1 MSEFEMPMV
10 IVDISARRDLAAALS
25 AALSVPQIALES
37 RQFPDGEHYVR
48 LLAQVSGCQVI
59 LLADLRKPDEAILPI
74 IFIADLLHEMGATKV
89 LLVVPYLAYMRQ
101 DIRFKPGEAI
111 SSRSF
116 ARLLSQHVD
125 ALLTIDPHLH
135 RYHALSEIYS
145 IPALAMSS
153 VELIAAWIR
162 EHVDKPILIG
172 PDAESSQWVEAVAR
186 LAGAPATVLHKTRH
200 GDRAVE
206 VSAPP
211 LDDGVDH
218 TPILVDDIVS
228 SGHTLLETLHHL
240 QRGSWSPAVCIA
252 VHGLFAEDSYAQL
265 KAAGTRAIVTCNTV
279 QHASNGIDITSVLV
293 QGIRQL
299 SAPKEYHDGE
309 LAAKL

>member
-1 MSEFEMPMV
+1 MNDCDRPTV
-10 IVDISARRDLAAALS
+10 IVDISARPLLTAAL
-25 AALSVPQIALES
+25 ATALKATKIALEL

-48 LLAQVSGCQVI
+48 LLAEVSGCRVI
-59 LLADLRKPDEAILPI
+59 LLADLRTPDVVILPL
-74 IFIADLLHEMGATKV
+74 IFVAALLHEMGAVEV
-89 LLVVPYLAYMRQ
+89 LLVAPYLAYMRQ

-145 IPALAMSS
+145 IPALALSS
-153 VELIAAWIR
+153 VDLIAAWIR
-162 EHVDKPILIG
+162 THVDRPVLIG

-200 GDRAVE
+200 GDRDVE

-211 LDDGVDH
+211 QGDWNGY

-228 SGHTLLETLHHL
+228 SGHTLLETLQHL
-240 QRGSWSPAVCIA
+240 QRGSWAPAVCIA

-265 KAAGTRAIVTCNTV
+265 RAAGTRAIITCNTV
-279 QHASNGIDITSVLV
+279 QHPSNAIDITAVLV
-293 QGIRQL
+293 DGIHQL
-299 SAPKEYHDGE
+299 SRA
-309 LAAKL
+309 